1 MKSNLKPETDGR
13 LSSAIFTSIARARL
27 RKTAHRPHCIAP
39 LRRLD
44 MESPSQ
50 ETVGV
55 ITASSTSGAA
65 CVQALL
71 SKHSKTKIRAIFRT
85 EAKAAMLPECDRMQ
99 PNLKIVTGVDA
110 SAPETLVK
118 ALSGCT
124 VAFLVTPWD
133 PSRGIADDAT
143 LVTNMISAAAEA
155 GVRHVVFC
163 GSWTVNQ
170 PEKVSGLA
178 RRFLPAEELLK
189 TLEKDRGMTWTSL
202 RGGFFYNNFRDLL
215 GSLKTSDEVKFV
227 DFCVP
232 ANDARDIGRVAAAVA
247 SKGGRGFEG
256 KVFEISGPERLWMG
270 DVANVFGCV
279 LGRDIKFVKVPAEEC
294 LSGFPDFLKQGFEY
308 LAEAGE
314 KAVPLSN
321 DVEMITGQPAVSL
334 AHWVAEHQGD
344 FEKSE

>member
-1 MKSNLKPETDGR
+1 MD
-13 LSSAIFTSIARARL
+13 I
-27 RKTAHRPHCIAP
+27 
-39 LRRLD
+39 
-44 MESPSQ
+44 PSQ

-71 SKHSKTKIRAIFRT
+71 SKYSKTKIRAIFRT
-85 EAKAAMLPECDRMQ
+85 EAKASMLPECDRMQ
-99 PNLKIVTGVDA
+99 PNLEIVTGVDA
-110 SAPETLVK
+110 TAPETLVK

-133 PSRGIADDAT
+133 PSRGIEDDAT
-143 LVTNMISAAAEA
+143 LVTNMITAAAEA
-155 GVRHVVFC
+155 GVRHVVYC

-178 RRFLPAEELLK
+178 NRFIAGEELLK
-189 TLEKDRGMTWTSL
+189 TLEKERGMTWTSL
-202 RGGFFYNNFRDLL
+202 RGGFFFNNFQDLL

-232 ANDARDIGRVAAAVA
+232 ANDPRDIGRVAAAVA

-270 DVANVFGCV
+270 DVTNIFGSV
-279 LGRDIKFVKVPAEEC
+279 LGRDIKFVKVPAAEC
-294 LSGFPDFLKQGFEY
+294 LSVLPDFLKQAFEY
-308 LAEAGE
+308 LVEAGE
-314 KAVPLSN
+314 KALPMSN
-321 DVEMITGQPAVSL
+321 DVERVTRQPAVSL

-344 FEKSE
+344 FEKCE